1 MDLYGT
7 EELLQKN
14 QSRAKKTIIFLS
26 VFILI
31 LLIRLWYLQIMQ
43 GNQLRNFSDRNT
55 IKEQKVTAP
64 RGNFL
69 DRNGQTLVTSRPG
82 FRLALDPS
90 AFRSNSR
97 DELEIMMDL
106 ISNVLNKN
114 KERLL
119 KLTLKNYRAMGTYN
133 PGIVAK
139 EITQEE
145 ALMLKQ
151 LRLVYPKILVQEVIF
166 RDYPLKESG
175 AQIFG
180 YVSLASQNQIKRMKK
195 KGKSFKLGDQI
206 GQTGLEESLDSLVR
220 GKDGISYVQVD
231 ARGRVQNAA
240 NSMISYIG
248 LQNVEPQIG
257 NNVVLTIDRDLQ
269 KAAFEAFQRD
279 DKLGERKGGL
289 VALSIKGEVL
299 AWASNPSFDPSL
311 FQTGISSDAWNEL
324 NNNRFKPLTDK
335 VAQGTYSPGS
345 VFKPLVGLAA
355 LHFDEIT
362 KYTRVDSPGQIYF
375 GGRAW
380 HDHKRAGHGK
390 ITLSEAI
397 EVSGNVFFYKLGMGL
412 GVDKMSSI
420 ISRVGMGKDTGIEYI
435 SESQGLLPTKKW
447 KKENRSTP
455 WQRGEDLNY
464 SIGQGAILTT
474 MLQLARAYLT
484 IASKGKVM
492 QPILV
497 KEILDENEKTI
508 KSFKA
513 KLIEDLTEAPDLQM
527 DKKDFEAIIEGL
539 IKVAHGSKGTA
550 RYRSSKKFLMAGKT
564 GTAQVRSFSS
574 QDIYNKC
581 EDQPEKDRHHGFFVG
596 FAPAEK
602 PEIVVAGLA
611 LHGCHGSSGAAPM
624 VTDLL
629 TAYMQKH
636 HPELFDT
643 PVASIK
649 SKEAE

>member
-1 MDLYGT
+1 VDLYGT
-7 EELLQKN
+7 EELIQRNQK
-14 QSRAKKTIIFLS
+14 RAKKTIF
-26 VFILI
+26 VVAFFILV
-31 LLIRLWYLQIMQ
+31 LLMRLWYLQILQ
-43 GNQLRNFSDRNT
+43 GNKLRSFSDRNT
-55 IKEQKVTAP
+55 IKEQRVLAP

-69 DRNGQTLVTSRPG
+69 DRNGQVLVTSRPG

-90 AFRSNSR
+90 AFRPNNR
-97 DELEIMMDL
+97 DELSIMMDL
-106 ISNVLNKN
+106 ISNILKKDKN
-114 KERLL
+114 KLL
-119 KLTLKNYRAMGTYN
+119 SLTQKNYRAMGTFN

-139 EITQEE
+139 EISQKE
-145 ALMLKQ
+145 ALSLKQ

-180 YVSLASQNQIKRMKK
+180 YVSLASPHQIKRMRK
-195 KGKSFKLGDQI
+195 KGKIFKLGDQI

-240 NSMISYIG
+240 NSMVSYIG
-248 LQNVEPQIG
+248 LKNIEPKIG

-269 KAAFEAFQRD
+269 KAAFEAFQRQ

-289 VALSIKGEVL
+289 VALSVKGEVL

-311 FQTGISSDAWNEL
+311 FQTGISSSKWKNL
-324 NNNRFKPLTDK
+324 NSNRFKPLTDK

-355 LHFDEIT
+355 LHFGEIT
-362 KYTRVDSPGQIYF
+362 KYTKVDSPGQLYF
-375 GGRAW
+375 GGRPW
-380 HDHKRAGHGK
+380 HDSRRTGHGK
-390 ITLSEAI
+390 VNLSEAI
-397 EVSGNVFFYKLGMGL
+397 EVSGNVFFYKLGMAL
-412 GVDKMSSI
+412 GVDKMSSV
-420 ISRVGMGKDTGIEYI
+420 ISRLGLGKTTGIKYI
-435 SESQGLLPTKKW
+435 NESKGLLPTTQW

-455 WQRGEDLNY
+455 WQKGEDLNY
-464 SIGQGAILTT
+464 AIGQGAILTT

-484 IASKGKVM
+484 IASKGKVIE
-492 QPILV
+492 PILV
-497 KEILDENEKTI
+497 KEILNENEESI
-508 KSFKA
+508 KSFEP
-513 KLIEDLTEAPDLQM
+513 KLIEDLTEAPDLKM
-527 DKKDFEAIIEGL
+527 KTKDFDAVIEGL

-643 PVASIK
+643 PVASV
-649 SKEAE
+649 EERD

>member
-7 EELLQKN
+7 EELIQKN
-14 QSRAKKTIIFLS
+14 QGRAKKTIAALS
-26 VFILI
+26 FFILI
-31 LLIRLWYLQIMQ
+31 LLIRLWYLQILQ
-43 GNQLRNFSDRNT
+43 GNKLRNFSDRNT
-55 IKEQKVTAP
+55 IKEQKVKAP

-69 DRNGQTLVTSRPG
+69 DRNGRTLVTSRPG

-90 AFRSNSR
+90 AFRSNNK
-97 DELEIMMDL
+97 DELEIMIDL
-106 ISNVLNKN
+106 ISNVLK
-114 KERLL
+114 KDKTRLM
-119 KLTLKNYRAMGTYN
+119 KLALKNYRSMGTFN

-139 EITQEE
+139 EVTQDE

-166 RDYPLKESG
+166 RDYPLKKSG

-180 YVSLASQNQIKRMKK
+180 YVSLASPTQIKKMKS
-195 KGKSFKLGDQI
+195 KGKNFKRGDQI
-206 GQTGLEESLDSLVR
+206 GQTGLEQSLDSLVR

-248 LQNVEPQIG
+248 LKNVEPQIG

-269 KAAFEAFQRD
+269 QAAFDAFQRD

-289 VALSIKGEVL
+289 VALNIKGEVL
-299 AWASNPSFDPSL
+299 AWASNPSFDPGL
-311 FQTGISSDAWNEL
+311 FQSGISTEDWNRL
-324 NNNRFKPLTDK
+324 NTNRFKPLTDK

-345 VFKPLVGLAA
+345 VFKPLVGLSA
-355 LHFDEIT
+355 LHFNEIS
-362 KYTRVDSPGQIYF
+362 KYTKVDSPGRIFF
-375 GGRAW
+375 GGRPW

-390 ITLSEAI
+390 INLSEAI
-397 EVSGNVFFYKLGMGL
+397 EVSGNIFFYKLGMAL
-412 GVDKMSSI
+412 GVDKMSSV
-420 ISRVGMGKDTGIEYI
+420 ISRVGLGKPTGIKYI
-435 SESQGLLPTKKW
+435 NESKGLLPTKKW

-464 SIGQGAILTT
+464 SIGQGSILTT

-484 IASKGKVM
+484 VATKGKVIE
-492 QPILV
+492 PILV

-508 KSFKA
+508 KSFEPKV
-513 KLIEDLTEAPDLQM
+513 LEDLTEADDLKM
-527 DKKDFEAIIEGL
+527 RKKDFDAVIEGL

-550 RYRSSKKFLMAGKT
+550 RYRSSRKFLMAGKT

-574 QDIYNKC
+574 KDIYNKC
-581 EDQPEKDRHHGFFVG
+581 EDMPEKDRHHGFFVG

-629 TAYMQKH
+629 TAYMKKH
-636 HPELFDT
+636 HPELFET
-643 PVASIK
+643 PVAK
-649 SKEAE
+649 NENEAM

>member
-7 EELLQKN
+7 EELIQKN
-14 QSRAKKTIIFLS
+14 QGRAKKTIFVLS
-26 VFILI
+26 FFILI
-31 LLIRLWYLQIMQ
+31 LLIRLWYLQILQ
-43 GNQLRNFSDRNT
+43 GNKLRNFSDRNT
-55 IKEQKVTAP
+55 IKEQKVVAP

-69 DRNGQTLVTSRPG
+69 DRNGRILVTSRPG

-90 AFRSNSR
+90 AFRSNNK
-97 DELEIMMDL
+97 DELEIMIDL
-106 ISNVLNKN
+106 ISNVLK
-114 KERLL
+114 KDKTRLMRL
-119 KLTLKNYRAMGTYN
+119 ALKNYRSMGTFN

-139 EITQEE
+139 EITQSE

-166 RDYPLKESG
+166 RDYPLKKSG

-180 YVSLASQNQIKRMKK
+180 YVSLASPAQIKKMKS
-195 KGKSFKLGDQI
+195 KGKIFKRGDQI
-206 GQTGLEESLDSLVR
+206 GQTGLEQSLDSMVR

-240 NSMISYIG
+240 HSMISYIG
-248 LQNVEPQIG
+248 LKNVEPQIG

-269 KAAFEAFQRD
+269 QAAFDAFQRE

-289 VALSIKGEVL
+289 VALNIKGEVL
-299 AWASNPSFDPSL
+299 AWASNPSFDPGL
-311 FQTGISSDAWNEL
+311 FQSGISTEDWNRL
-324 NNNRFKPLTDK
+324 NTNRFKPLTDK

-355 LHFDEIT
+355 LHFGEIS
-362 KYTRVDSPGQIYF
+362 KYTKVESPGRIFF
-375 GGRAW
+375 GGRPW

-390 ITLSEAI
+390 LTLSEAI
-397 EVSGNVFFYKLGMGL
+397 EVSGNIFFYKLGMAL
-412 GVDKMSSI
+412 GVDKMSSV
-420 ISRVGMGKDTGIEYI
+420 ISRVGLGKPTGVKYI
-435 SESQGLLPTKKW
+435 HESKGLLPTKKW

-484 IASKGKVM
+484 VATKGKVIE
-492 QPILV
+492 PILV
-497 KEILDENEKTI
+497 KEILDENEKTV
-508 KSFKA
+508 KSFEP
-513 KLIEDLTEAPDLQM
+513 KLIEDLTEAEDLKM
-527 DKKDFEAIIEGL
+527 KKKDFDAVIEGL
-539 IKVAHGSKGTA
+539 IKVAHGSRGTG

-574 QDIYNKC
+574 KDIYNKC
-581 EDQPEKDRHHGFFVG
+581 EDMPEKDRHHGFFVG

-629 TAYMQKH
+629 TAYMKKH
-636 HPELFDT
+636 HPELFES
-643 PVASIK
+643 AIAK
-649 SKEAE
+649 NEEEAM